1 MWSISLRSGGT
12 GKSHLM
18 KVICNAISETLLY
31 HCKDPY
37 KPRVLLLGPKEIS
50 AINKGGTTI
59 HSSLAIKP
67 GTKLLGL
74 NGKSKAALIN
84 RLLEVELVIIGEL
97 SLVTS
102 DLWTDIVSR

>member
-74 NGKSKAALIN
+74 NGKSKAALRN

>member
-50 AINKGGTTI
+50 AINKGRTTI

-74 NGKSKAALIN
+74 NGKSKAALRN
-84 RLLEVELVIIGEL
+84 RLLEVELVIIGEF

>member
-1 MWSISLRSGGT
+1 MWSISLRIGGT

-74 NGKSKAALIN
+74 NGKSKAALRN